1 VPSKKDIKNY
11 KQTGKRKN
19 IPEVGLVSSATDRV
33 GEKKK
38 YAFDPYLDPQLQWS
52 GKVEKNELEIDTVS
66 LHVHERVDPKTLIE
80 KLKIKSESE
89 IPQNSGQLELNFFDN
104 PSFEKPLN
112 KALQFYEHEQDW
124 SNRLIGGD
132 SLLVMNSLLEKEG
145 MAGKIQTIFM
155 DPPYGINYKS
165 NFQPFTDNKNVKDGA
180 DDSIPHEPE
189 MIRAFRDTWELGTHS
204 YLTHLRDRI
213 LLCHELLNE
222 TGSFFFQISDDN
234 LHHCREMIQEIF
246 GADNYFG
253 TICFQKTASPL
264 AAENKLP
271 AKLDFILW
279 YAKDIS
285 KIKYHKLFYKRKN
298 DIESGYDNIEL
309 PDGSRRKLTKE
320 EKSGEKPIPKD
331 GKLFLPKDLFKSGP
345 GSKYEIEVDG
355 KTYNSGAR
363 YWGQSK
369 DDIQKLIKL
378 KRVVPL
384 GRSLYFIRY
393 LDDFPYVQM
402 DHLWDKMGGARNKV
416 YVVQTNEEVIKR
428 CILMTSTAGE
438 IVFDPTCGSGT
449 TAVAAERM
457 GRKWITC
464 DTSRVALNLA
474 RKRIMTEVY
483 DYYKLQNPDE
493 GLSGGLLYK
502 EIERLTPSLIAKGHS
517 GKKETIYL
525 EPQKDSS
532 IKRVSGPFTVEAV
545 PSVRVKNITDTTS
558 NDFEQD
564 IENYINEISST
575 GIQTLQ
581 GKKINFI
588 NIEKTKGF
596 QHIHAIGQIEAEN
609 SHKNAYV
616 CFGPDFAPMEQTQI
630 EHAVFEL
637 RELHNEECVLIF
649 CAFHFDPEASKD
661 IDHLSHEKI
670 TFLKSQMSIDLLT
683 DDLRKKRSSNQSFW
697 LIGQPDIEIKEEGE
711 KYKVEIRGFDY
722 YNPSKGQVES
732 KGIDGIA
739 LWMIDTNYD
748 ERSVCPDQFFFPI
761 EDKNDWTKL
770 KRTLKEEIDVE
781 KIDFFQGSVSET
793 FDAGNHKK
801 IAVKIVD
808 NRGIESLIVRE
819 LP

>member
-1 VPSKKDIKNY
+1 MPQKKEIKNY

-19 IPEVGLVSSATDRV
+19 IPEVGLVTSATDRV
-33 GEKKK
+33 EGIKK

-52 GKVEKNELEIDTVS
+52 GKAEKNELEIDTVS
-66 LHVHERVDPKTLIE
+66 LHVHERIDPKNLIE

-89 IPQNSGQLELNFFDN
+89 VIQSSGQLELNFFDN
-104 PSFEKPLN
+104 PGFEKPLN

-124 SNRLIGGD
+124 SNRLIAGD

-155 DPPYGINYKS
+155 DPPYGINYRS
-165 NFQPFTDNKNVKDGA
+165 NFQPFTNKKDHKDGD

-189 MIRAFRDTWELGTHS
+189 MIRAFRDTWELGIHS
-204 YLTHLRDRI
+204 YLTHIRDRA
-213 LLCHELLNE
+213 LLCKELISE
-222 TGSFFFQISDDN
+222 TGSMFFQINDTN
-234 LHHCREMIQEIF
+234 LHHAKEILDEIF
-246 GADNYFG
+246 GSNNFFG
-253 TICFQKTASPL
+253 MICFQKVASPL
-264 AAENKLP
+264 AAENSLP
-271 AKLDFILW
+271 SKLDFILW

-285 KIKYHKLFYKRKN
+285 KVKYHKLYIRRPN
-298 DIESGYDNIEL
+298 DIGVGYNNVEL
-309 PDGSRRKLTKE
+309 EDGSRRKLTQKE
-320 EKSGEKPIPKD
+320 KVGLEPMPK
-331 GKLFLPKDLFKSGP
+331 GKLFKPIDLFKSGP
-345 GSKYEIEVDG
+345 GSKFEIEVEG
-355 KTYNSGAR
+355 KVYDSGKKW
-363 YWGQSK
+363 WGQTK
-369 DDIQKLIKL
+369 EDIQKLVNL
-378 KRVVPL
+378 KRVVPY
-384 GRSLYFIRY
+384 GNSLTFIRY
-393 LDDFPYVQM
+393 LEDFPYKQL
-402 DHLWDKMGGARNKV
+402 DHLWDGLSGARDKV

-428 CILMTSTAGE
+428 CILMTSNAGE
-438 IVFDPTCGSGT
+438 IVFDPTCGGGT
-449 TAVAAERM
+449 SAIAAERL

-502 EIERLTPSLIAKGHS
+502 EVERLTPSLIAKGHS

-525 EPQKDSS
+525 EPQKDLS
-532 IKRVSGPFTVEAV
+532 IKRVTGPFTVEAV
-545 PSVRVKNITDTTS
+545 PSVRVKNISDNS
-558 NDFEQD
+558 SDSLEQD

-596 QHIHAIGQIEAEN
+596 QHIHAIGQIEEEN

-616 CFGPDFAPMEQTQI
+616 CFGPDYAPMEQTQI

-637 RELHNEECVLIF
+637 RELHDEECVLIF

-670 TFLKSQMSIDLLT
+670 KFLKAQMSVDLLT
-683 DDLRKKRSSNQSFW
+683 DDLRKQRSSNQSFW
-697 LIGQPDIEIKEEGE
+697 LIGQPDIEIKKEG
-711 KYKVEIRGFDY
+711 KQYKVEIRGFDY
-722 YNPSKGQVES
+722 YNPSKGQIES

-770 KRTLKEEIDVE
+770 KRTLKDEIDVNQ
-781 KIDFFQGSVSET
+781 IDFYQGSVSEP

>member
-1 VPSKKDIKNY
+1 MPSKKDIKNY

-19 IPEVGLVSSATDRV
+19 IPEVGLVSSATDKV

-66 LHVHERVDPKTLIE
+66 LHVHERIDPKTLIE
-80 KLKIKSESE
+80 KLKSKSESKV
-89 IPQNSGQLELNFFDN
+89 PQGSGQLELNFFDN
-104 PSFEKPLN
+104 PGFEKPLN

-124 SNRLIGGD
+124 SNRLIAGD

-155 DPPYGINYKS
+155 DPPYGVNYRS
-165 NFQPFTDNKNVKDGA
+165 NFQPFTNKKDHKDGS

-204 YLTHLRDRI
+204 YLSHIRERV
-213 LLCHELLNE
+213 LLCRELLNE
-222 TGSFFFQISDDN
+222 RGSFFFQISDDN
-234 LHHCREMIQEIF
+234 LHHCREIIDEIF
-246 GADNYFG
+246 GPENYFG

-264 AAENKLP
+264 SAEHLLP
-271 AKLDFILW
+271 SKMDFIIW
-279 YAKDIS
+279 YAKDKS
-285 KIKYHKLFYKRKN
+285 KIKYHKLFFKRAN
-298 DIESGYDNIEL
+298 DIQAGYSKIQL
-309 PDGSRRKLTKE
+309 PDGEIRNLTKE
-320 EKSGEKPIPKD
+320 EKSGEKSIP
-331 GKLFLPKDLFKSGP
+331 PKSRLLKYENLFKSGP
-345 GSKYEIEVDG
+345 GSKYDIEIDG
-355 KTYNSGAR
+355 KTYNSGNR
-363 YWGQSK
+363 WWGQK
-369 DDIQKLIKL
+369 KEDILKLYNM
-378 KRVVPL
+378 
-384 GRSLYFIRY
+384 GRIAVSGNSLSFVKY
-393 LDDFPYVQM
+393 LDDFPYKPI
-402 DHLWDKMGGARNKV
+402 DNLWDGLGGAQNKV

-428 CILMTSTAGE
+428 CVLMTSNAGE
-438 IVFDPTCGSGT
+438 IIFDPTCGGGT
-449 TAVAAERM
+449 TAVAAERL

-493 GLSGGLLYK
+493 GLSGGLKYK
-502 EIERLTPSLIAKGHS
+502 EVDRLTPSLIAKGHS

-525 EPQKDSS
+525 EPQNDST
-532 IKRVSGPFTVEAV
+532 IKRVTGPFTVEAV
-545 PSVRVKNITDTTS
+545 PSVRVKNISDTS
-558 NDFEQD
+558 SDNFEQD

-596 QHIHAIGQIEAEN
+596 QHIHAVGQIEEEN
-609 SHKNAYV
+609 AHKTAYV
-616 CFGPDFAPMEQTQI
+616 CFGPDYAPMEQTQI

-637 RELHNEECVLIF
+637 REILDEDCVLIF

-661 IDHLSHEKI
+661 IDHLNHEKI
-670 TFLKSQMSIDLLT
+670 TFLKSQMSVDLLT
-683 DDLRKKRSSNQSFW
+683 EDLRKKRSSNQSFW
-697 LIGQPDIEIKEEGE
+697 LIGQPDIEIKQEG
-711 KYKVEIRGFDY
+711 KQYKVEIRGFDY
-722 YNPSKGQVES
+722 YNPSKGQIES

-761 EDKNDWTKL
+761 EDNNDWTKL
-770 KRTLKEEIDVE
+770 KRSLKEEIDFE
-781 KIDFFQGSVSET
+781 KIDFYQGSVSEL
-793 FDAGNHKK
+793 FDSGDHKK

>member
-1 VPSKKDIKNY
+1 MPSKKDIKNY

-19 IPEVGLVSSATDRV
+19 IPEVGLVSSATDKV

-66 LHVHERVDPKTLIE
+66 LHVHERIDPKTLIE
-80 KLKIKSESE
+80 KLKSKSESKV
-89 IPQNSGQLELNFFDN
+89 PQGSGQLELNFFDN
-104 PSFEKPLN
+104 PGFEKPLN

-124 SNRLIGGD
+124 SNRLIAGD

-155 DPPYGINYKS
+155 DPPYGVNYRS
-165 NFQPFTDNKNVKDGA
+165 NFQPFTNKKDHKDGS

-204 YLTHLRDRI
+204 YLSHIRERV
-213 LLCHELLNE
+213 LLCRELLNE
-222 TGSFFFQISDDN
+222 RGSFFFQISDDN
-234 LHHCREMIQEIF
+234 LHHCREIIDEIF
-246 GADNYFG
+246 GPENYFG

-264 AAENKLP
+264 SAEHLLP
-271 AKLDFILW
+271 SKMDFIIW
-279 YAKDIS
+279 YAKDKS
-285 KIKYHKLFYKRKN
+285 KIKYHKLFFKRAN
-298 DIESGYDNIEL
+298 DIQAGYSKIQL
-309 PDGSRRKLTKE
+309 PDGEIRNLTKE
-320 EKSGEKPIPKD
+320 EKSGEKSIP
-331 GKLFLPKDLFKSGP
+331 PKSRLLKYENLFKSGP
-345 GSKYEIEVDG
+345 GSKYDIEIDG
-355 KTYNSGAR
+355 KTYNSGNR
-363 YWGQSK
+363 WWGQK
-369 DDIQKLIKL
+369 KEDILKLYNM
-378 KRVVPL
+378 
-384 GRSLYFIRY
+384 GRIAVSGNSLSFVKY
-393 LDDFPYVQM
+393 LDDFPYKPI
-402 DHLWDKMGGARNKV
+402 DNLWDGLGGAQNKV

-428 CILMTSTAGE
+428 CVLMTSNAGE
-438 IVFDPTCGSGT
+438 IIFDPTCGGGT
-449 TAVAAERM
+449 TAVAAERL

-493 GLSGGLLYK
+493 GLSGGLKYK
-502 EIERLTPSLIAKGHS
+502 EVDRLTPSLIAKGHS

-525 EPQKDSS
+525 EPQKDST
-532 IKRVSGPFTVEAV
+532 IKRVTGPFTVEAV
-545 PSVRVKNITDTTS
+545 PSVRVKNISDTS
-558 NDFEQD
+558 SDNFEQD

-596 QHIHAIGQIEAEN
+596 QHIHAVGQIEEEN
-609 SHKNAYV
+609 AHKTAYV
-616 CFGPDFAPMEQTQI
+616 CFGPDYAPMEQTQI

-637 RELHNEECVLIF
+637 REILDEDCVLIF

-661 IDHLSHEKI
+661 IDHLNHEKI
-670 TFLKSQMSIDLLT
+670 TFLKSQMSVDLLT
-683 DDLRKKRSSNQSFW
+683 EDLRKKRSSNQSFW
-697 LIGQPDIEIKEEGE
+697 LIGQPDIEIKQEG
-711 KYKVEIRGFDY
+711 KQYKVEIRGFDY
-722 YNPSKGQVES
+722 YNPSKGQIES

-761 EDKNDWTKL
+761 EDNNDWTKL
-770 KRTLKEEIDVE
+770 KRSLKEEIDVE
-781 KIDFFQGSVSET
+781 KIDFYQGSVSEL
-793 FDAGNHKK
+793 FDSGDHKK